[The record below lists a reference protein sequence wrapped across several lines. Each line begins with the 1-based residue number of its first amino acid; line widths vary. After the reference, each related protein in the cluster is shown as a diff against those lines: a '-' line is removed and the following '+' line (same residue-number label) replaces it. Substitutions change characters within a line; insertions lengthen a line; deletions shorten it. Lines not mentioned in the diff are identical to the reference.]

1 MAQVLLARAFFAI
14 VVCSS
19 VWGCGTEFTSAN
31 AGADASGVSATSNL
45 PRRGLLLW
53 LRSDRGVT
61 NTDGYVSLWADQS
74 GHNFDATQDDPN
86 FRPTQV
92 VGGIAGHPAVHFD
105 GSDDFL
111 NLPTLTADFAAG
123 LTIFAVVNEQTPA
136 SYNSIVEFSNG
147 SETDDI
153 DFGEYQDNLAYEVA
167 DNSTTG
173 NSLTYGVAQLV
184 GVVHRADTTLVLRS
198 NGQNAGAAQFALP
211 DSTAREQNFV
221 GKSLYGDSATFP
233 GLLAELLV
241 YGRALN
247 EVEVQAVETELKG
260 RWGF

>member
-1 MAQVLLARAFFAI
+1 VAQVLHAQAFLAI

-19 VWGCGTEFTSAN
+19 VWGCGTEFTSAS
-31 AGADASGVSATSNL
+31 ADGDASSASATSKL
-45 PRRGLLLW
+45 PRTGLLLW

-74 GHNFDATQDDPN
+74 GNKFDATQDDPN

-111 NLPTLTADFAAG
+111 NLPTINADFSPG
-123 LTIFAVVNEQTPA
+123 LAIFAVINEQTPA
-136 SYNSIVEFSNG
+136 SYNSVVEFSNG

-173 NSLTYGVAQLV
+173 SSLTYGAAQLV

-198 NGQNAGAAQFALP
+198 NGQSAGAAQFALP
-211 DSTAREQNFV
+211 ATTAREQNFV
-221 GKSLYGDSATFP
+221 GKSLYADSVAFP

-247 EVEVQAVETELKG
+247 EVEVQTVETELKE
-260 RWGF
+260 RWGL